1 MLIPYRVAPLCS
13 QTVRAKIRALLC
25 MKTYT
30 RDTASS
36 VIMLHTN
43 QWIEATD
50 PKHRCGGSPRHFL
63 VVLSVRASRHWGSNP
78 NAWVFPA
85 QGALSTTP

>member
-63 VVLSVRASRHWGSNP
+63 VGSCRL
-78 NAWVFPA
+78 V
-85 QGALSTTP
+85 GSH

>member
-1 MLIPYRVAPLCS
+1 
-13 QTVRAKIRALLC
+13 VRAKIRALLC

-50 PKHRCGGSPRHFL
+50 PKHRCGGLPRRILVAHLVGSPEWPLGFK
-63 VVLSVRASRHWGSNP
+63 P
-78 NAWVFPA
+78 NLCPKPKQATTLKA
-85 QGALSTTP
+85 QY